1 MLCAR
6 RAGMLV
12 VTRGEAC
19 KCKCKCKMQMSPV
32 DKEKPALSCMSR
44 IKDRDTRLIHACW
57 ITKKHYACLR
67 FVESAVSL
75 TALPCPA
82 LLSIEGSEEEG
93 LSLVLETSPR
103 Q

>member
-12 VTRGEAC
+12 ITRGEAC

-32 DKEKPALSCMSR
+32 DKENPPCVHVAHQRSR
-44 IKDRDTRLIHACW
+44 YPPYTRVLDN
-57 ITKKHYACLR
+57 KKHYACLR

-75 TALPCPA
+75 AALPCPA
-82 LLSIEGSEEEG
+82 IDRRE
-93 LSLVLETSPR
+93 
-103 Q
+103 